1 MLSAHE
7 IVGYVASVLVL
18 LTFIARDMRLLRVMA
33 ILSNIAFILYAVLDH
48 LPPVLFLHLSLLPV
62 NVFRLTQLRNGTVG
76 SPTPSVIP
84 ISNLATRS
92 RRQDSAQR
100 AAAHGAGHL
109 SDCLD

>member
-33 ILSNIAFILYAVLDH
+33 ILSNVAFILYAVLDH

-62 NVFRLTQLRNGTVG
+62 NVFRLTQLRNRIASGP
-76 SPTPSVIP
+76 PTSMIP
-84 ISNLATRS
+84 ISNFAARS
-92 RRQDSAQR
+92 RRHDSAQR
-100 AAAHGAGHL
+100 ATPQGAVHL
-109 SDCLD
+109 PDCLD